1 MPFSGVGRWKKKLQK
16 CLQSVKKTGKDLCS
30 QGSKYFKKNL
40 KMTNI
45 RKYEPFYRGG
55 GYLSDTGSVFELKS
69 DQENNVRIV
78 CCQDRKRPTSKTL
91 LPYIMHTLIFMC

>member
-1 MPFSGVGRWKKKLQK
+1 MIEMALSSRHRIQNPSPGGLRPSTLP
-16 CLQSVKKTGKDLCS
+16 LGHG
-30 QGSKYFKKNL
+30 GS
-40 KMTNI
+40 
-45 RKYEPFYRGG
+45 PQ
-55 GYLSDTGSVFELKS
+55 YLSDTGSGIELKS

>member
-1 MPFSGVGRWKKKLQK
+1 MLTGWAERKKSGPRSLV
-16 CLQSVKKTGKDLCS
+16 SA
-30 QGSKYFKKNL
+30 
-40 KMTNI
+40 
-45 RKYEPFYRGG
+45 
-55 GYLSDTGSVFELKS
+55 TGSVIELKS